1 MRDEFLRSYK
11 ARFNIEER
19 GVPTKFMGIRI
30 TRDHHAKT
38 LTIDQE
44 KYVGEACDKYLNS
57 TCTKSFSSPV
67 LSSKTSEFM
76 NITVAKD
83 DVERATMKTK
93 PYMGLMGTLLWCVF
107 TRPDISYYV
116 SFLCQFMH
124 DPSTDAWDAGL
135 GVLAYLNSSPANW
148 ESPTKETCLSSRCS
162 PIPLGGK
169 RLFRSVDMLCSSVGE
184 PFLTSRGSSRSLPNH
199 PQKPNTRYTP
209 RPQRICDL

>member
-1 MRDEFLRSYK
+1 
-11 ARFNIEER
+11 
-19 GVPTKFMGIRI
+19 MGIRI

-38 LTIDQE
+38 LTIDQD
-44 KYVGEACDKYLNS
+44 KYIGEACDKYLNS

-135 GVLAYLNSSPANW
+135 GVLAYLNSSRKLGITYDGNMPFISVFTDYSWGQTPFPFGGHAVFFCGGAVSNQSRKLKI
-148 ESPTKETCLSSRCS
+148 SPQPSA
-162 PIPLGGK
+162 
-169 RLFRSVDMLCSSVGE
+169 D
-184 PFLTSRGSSRSLPNH
+184 
-199 PQKPNTRYTP
+199 QKPNTRYTP